1 MTRLAV
7 SVDNLGKEVHGRS
20 PRTVLYFYDD
30 TPRRDSDHDP
40 NPQGV
45 VCAIDIMQGYGLDL
59 QALADEILARR
70 HPALKYIIYNGRI
83 ASAAS
88 GWKWRT
94 YFGKNKHTDHI
105 HVSVGVG
112 PDGYSTG
119 DYDNPAPWLKENMMA
134 TLDADDL
141 KNIGK
146 AVWEQYNFGS
156 SGNPVGGAR
165 RVNEIATSVRGLPEK
180 NAEILAASLDDGQV
194 TVDPAALA
202 EAIAAEMPPGLTGDD
217 VERAVTRVMN
227 KAVIQVP
234 VTP

>member
-7 SVDNLGKEVHGRS
+7 SVDNLGKEIHVRS

-30 TPRRDSDHDP
+30 TKHRDSDHDP
-40 NPQGV
+40 NLQGV

-146 AVWEQYNFGS
+146 AVWELYNFGS
-156 SGNPVGGAR
+156 SANPVKGSAR
-165 RVNEIATSVRGLPEK
+165 LNEIAVNVRGLPAT
-180 NAEILAASLDDGQV
+180 NAEILAAAKDDGQV
-194 TVDPAALA
+194 TVDAAALA
-202 EAIAAEMPPGLTGDD
+202 DAIVAELPPGLTADD
-217 VERAVTRVMN
+217 VEAVVSRVLN
-227 KAVIQVP
+227 RAVIQVP
-234 VTP
+234 AP